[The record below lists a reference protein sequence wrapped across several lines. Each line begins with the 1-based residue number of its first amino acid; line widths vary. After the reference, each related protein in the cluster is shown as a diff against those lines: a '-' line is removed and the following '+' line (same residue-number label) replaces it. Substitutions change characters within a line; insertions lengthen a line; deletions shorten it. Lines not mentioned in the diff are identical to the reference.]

1 MSSPL
6 EIDRFVS
13 DDVIIQ
19 QTSTWLRQ
27 VVIGCNFCPFAAK
40 AVLEKRVRMRVCNSS
55 DDETIYE
62 MLHEELEYLDSNPDC
77 ETVLLILPNTYPEF
91 EKFYDLYLGG
101 EVLLGEVNYDLIF
114 QLVSF
119 HPQYLFVESE
129 LDDPANYT
137 NRSPYPT
144 IQILREDS
152 IDEILESYPDIDQI
166 PNRNIEYSRNKGLAY
181 MQALLA
187 SCFGQS

>member
-1 MSSPL
+1 M
-6 EIDRFVS
+6 EVDRFVS

-19 QTSTWLRQ
+19 QTSTWLQQ

-40 AVLEKRVRMRVCNSS
+40 VVLENKVRMRVCNSS
-55 DDETIYE
+55 SDETIYE
-62 MLHEELEYLDSNPDC
+62 ILHEELDYLDSNAEC
-77 ETVLLILPNTYPEF
+77 ETSLLILPNTYSDF

-101 EVLLGEVNYDLIF
+101 EVLLGQLDYDFIF

-119 HPQYLFVESE
+119 HPAYLFVESE
-129 LDDPANYT
+129 IDDPANYT

-152 IDEILESYPDIDQI
+152 IDEVLESYPDIDNI
-166 PNRNIEYSRNKGLAY
+166 PNRNIEFARNKGLAY